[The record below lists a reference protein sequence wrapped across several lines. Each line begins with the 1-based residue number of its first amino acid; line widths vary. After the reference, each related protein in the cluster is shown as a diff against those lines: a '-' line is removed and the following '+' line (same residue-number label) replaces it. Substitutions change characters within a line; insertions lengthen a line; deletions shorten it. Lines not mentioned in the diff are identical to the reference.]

1 MFIFN
6 FKLSK
11 SWIAKLL
18 IVTFACIS
26 IILCIIG
33 TIKII
38 NEITKE
44 KTLVES
50 DCMPEGKVANL
61 TEKNYTNILKMVH
74 ENLNNYI
81 GQEISFTGYVYRVPN
96 INEDEFI
103 LARDMYID
111 KNHLQS
117 VIVGFLCKVQNAN
130 DFKAGDWVKITGT
143 IQKGY
148 YYGDIPIIEISQV
161 TRVEEPKDKFVEPPE
176 ETFIPT
182 ALIY

>member
-61 TEKNYTNILKMVH
+61 TEKNYTDVLKMVH
-74 ENLNNYI
+74 DDLSTYI
-81 GQEISFTGYVYRVPN
+81 GQQISFTGYVS
-96 INEDEFI
+96 F
-103 LARDMYID
+103 
-111 KNHLQS
+111 KNLYAFS
-117 VIVGFLCKVQNAN
+117 
-130 DFKAGDWVKITGT
+130 
-143 IQKGY
+143 
-148 YYGDIPIIEISQV
+148 
-161 TRVEEPKDKFVEPPE
+161 
-176 ETFIPT
+176 
-182 ALIY
+182 